1 MEERILG
8 LAAEITGEEPTE
20 LLKTLCLSAEAAW
33 RSRLR
38 PEAVEWEDALCCA
51 AAFTAAADY
60 RLSRRGDGIDAF
72 TAGAVSIKA
81 GAVADSAALSTA
93 LRLAAE
99 QIMAPY
105 GESGEV
111 CLRGIPG

>member
-51 AAFTAAADY
+51 AAFTAALMQGKNSMEAHKAAC
-60 RLSRRGDGIDAF
+60 RVSAWVCTF
-72 TAGAVSIKA
+72 EGAMPNLHSFIHK
-81 GAVADSAALSTA
+81 
-93 LRLAAE
+93 
-99 QIMAPY
+99 
-105 GESGEV
+105 GEA
-111 CLRGIPG
+111 

>member
-38 PEAVEWEDALCCA
+38 RRRLREDALCCA

-99 QIMAPY
+99 RIMAPY

>member
-38 PEAVEWEDALCCA
+38 PEDALCCA

-99 QIMAPY
+99 RIMAPY

>member
-1 MEERILG
+1 M
-8 LAAEITGEEPTE
+8 
-20 LLKTLCLSAEAAW
+20 LSLIHISW

-99 QIMAPY
+99 RDVYKRQHPSLLIENIIA
-105 GESGEV
+105 ESLLKW
-111 CLRGIPG
+111 C

>member
-20 LLKTLCLSAEAAW
+20 LLKTLCLSAW

-99 QIMAPY
+99 RIMAPY

>member
-38 PEAVEWEDALCCA
+38 PEAV
-51 AAFTAAADY
+51 
-60 RLSRRGDGIDAF
+60 
-72 TAGAVSIKA
+72 
-81 GAVADSAALSTA
+81 
-93 LRLAAE
+93 
-99 QIMAPY
+99 
-105 GESGEV
+105 
-111 CLRGIPG
+111 

>member
-38 PEAVEWEDALCCA
+38 PEAVEWE
-51 AAFTAAADY
+51 
-60 RLSRRGDGIDAF
+60 
-72 TAGAVSIKA
+72 VS
-81 GAVADSAALSTA
+81 V
-93 LRLAAE
+93 
-99 QIMAPY
+99 
-105 GESGEV
+105 
-111 CLRGIPG
+111 

>member
-38 PEAVEWEDALCCA
+38 PEA
-51 AAFTAAADY
+51 
-60 RLSRRGDGIDAF
+60 DGIDAF

-99 QIMAPY
+99 RIMAPY

>member
-1 MEERILG
+1 M
-8 LAAEITGEEPTE
+8 
-20 LLKTLCLSAEAAW
+20 
-33 RSRLR
+33 
-38 PEAVEWEDALCCA
+38 
-51 AAFTAAADY
+51 ADY

-99 QIMAPY
+99 RIMAPY

>member
-81 GAVADSAALSTA
+81 GMIRYKEFCAVTHTA
-93 LRLAAE
+93 
-99 QIMAPY
+99 
-105 GESGEV
+105 
-111 CLRGIPG
+111 